1 MSTLQNK
8 IDFAVIL
15 RVKNAN
21 PNGDPLNSNRPRT
34 NYENFGEITD
44 VCIKRKLRDRLVERF
59 TNLGGKE
66 GKAEAKGQAVFVQ
79 SDDRKV
85 DDATSL
91 RDRAEKFFKSIGKTL
106 GADETVNLVCAQW
119 IDVRAFGQL
128 FALSKKK
135 GKKTE
140 GGNDEEGDT
149 GISIGIRGPVTVQS
163 AFSLTPIDISSTQI
177 TKSVNGEDTKDGK
190 RSSDT
195 MGMKHRVD
203 QGIYVFYGS
212 MNPQLAEKT
221 KFSDEDANAIKE
233 ILPKIFEND
242 ESSARPAGSME
253 VLKVLWWKHNCKS
266 GQHSSAKVH
275 GSLTVKP
282 DGTYEVAELAG
293 LKPEQIDGF

>member
-15 RVKNAN
+15 RVNNAN
-21 PNGDPLNSNRPRT
+21 PNGDPLNSNRPRI

-44 VCIKRKLRDRLVERF
+44 VCLKRKIRDRLVERYVK
-59 TNLGGKE
+59 LGGKE

-91 RDRAEKFFKSIGKTL
+91 RDRAEKFFTSIGKTL
-106 GADETVNLVCAQW
+106 GADGTVSISCSEW

-128 FALSKKK
+128 FALPKKK
-135 GKKTE
+135 GKKKE
-140 GGNDEEGDT
+140 DGSGKEGDT

-163 AFSLTPIDISSTQI
+163 AFSLEPVDITSTQI
-177 TKSVNGEDTKDGK
+177 TKSVSGEGDGTKRG
-190 RSSDT
+190 SDT

-203 QGIYVFYGS
+203 HGIYVFFGS

-221 KFSDEDANAIKE
+221 GFSDEDAQVIKE
-233 ILPKIFEND
+233 ILPRLFEND
-242 ESSARPAGSME
+242 ESSARPAGSMQ
-253 VLKVLWWKHNCKS
+253 VLNLVWWKHNCKS
-266 GQHSSAKVH
+266 GQFSAAKVH
-275 GSLTVKP
+275 GTLRVNADGGHEIGPLPGLVP
-282 DGTYEVAELAG
+282 DVI
-293 LKPEQIDGF
+293 PGF